1 MAMENPP
8 FIVHFPIE
16 PSISGGFSIA
26 IFDSRRVNESKTWKI
41 L

>member
-8 FIVHFPIE
+8 FIVDFPIE